1 MGFQKCLASS
11 FLCPLKGR
19 KGGGLRKEREREKQN
34 NNKIQ
39 YTVLTA
45 AQYTHIED

>member
-1 MGFQKCLASS
+1 MPNINGLPKVFSIM
-11 FLCPLKGR
+11 
-19 KGGGLRKEREREKQN
+19 GGGERVGEVKQN

-45 AQYTHIED
+45 AQYTEDQARHHQ